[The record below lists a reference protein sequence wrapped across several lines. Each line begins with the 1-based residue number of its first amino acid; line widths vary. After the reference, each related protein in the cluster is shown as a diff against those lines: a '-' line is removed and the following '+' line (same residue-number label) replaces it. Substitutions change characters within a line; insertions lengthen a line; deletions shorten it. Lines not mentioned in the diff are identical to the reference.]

1 MRVCTDEPRS
11 TEDIAIEIIEIYIQ

>member
-11 TEDIAIEIIEIYIQ
+11 TEDIAIEIINIYVQ

>member
-11 TEDIAIEIIEIYIQ
+11 AEDIAIEIINIYIQ